1 MATTVN
7 YFVAADPSWELL
19 QFQKVSLTYDTTLAD
34 ANVYLPELSTID
46 GKLVEIQ
53 ITNIGGG
60 VLTVYP
66 FADVSAVPPVQ
77 DTISGA
83 TSFQFPATA
92 VFFTLKI
99 NQIDS
104 VAIDWAIEQS
114 LTTSVPALAQA
125 GLAAPPY
132 TNYPVGIVAYVLN
145 YDATAK
151 GCAIQKTADSNSNY
165 LDWTVIATESTTDTG
180 GFGQNP
186 A

>member
-1 MATTVN
+1 MATVN
-7 YFVAADPSWELL
+7 YFVQASELPNLL
-19 QFQKVSLTYDTTLAD
+19 QLQKVSLTYDTTVDD

-60 VLTVYP
+60 VLTVIP
-66 FADVSAVPPVQ
+66 FANLAAVPPVQ

-83 TSFQFPATA
+83 TSFVFPSNA

-99 NQIDS
+99 NLIQG
-104 VAIDWAIEQS
+104 VAIDWSIEQALS
-114 LTTSVPALAQA
+114 TSVPALAQA
-125 GLAAPPY
+125 GLAAAPY
-132 TNYPVGIVAYVLN
+132 TNYPVGIVVYVLD
-145 YDATAK
+145 YATSGK
-151 GCAIQKTADSNSNY
+151 GCAIQKTSDSNGTFA
-165 LDWTVIATESTTDTG
+165 DWTVIATEDTADTG